1 MLQFENIQKYYGSFL
16 ALEISSLS
24 IDKGLWW
31 VQGEN
36 GSGKTT
42 FLKMIAGLHP
52 FSGDIIL
59 DKQYSLKKQRQQY
72 IKSVNY
78 AEAEPLYP
86 TFLTAKDI
94 VQLYCYTK
102 NGDINEAQELL
113 KELHIFNAYKQ
124 PLGSYSSGMIKKVS
138 LALAFIGRP
147 KIILLDEPLI
157 TIDVNAIDTICS
169 IIRNKHKEGISFI
182 ITSHQAIA
190 ANQLT
195 FTGSL
200 AAKDKTINK
209 TGE

>member
-1 MLQFENIQKYYGSFL
+1 MLQFQNIQKYYESFL
-16 ALEISSLS
+16 ALEIPSLTM
-24 IDKGLWW
+24 DNGLWW

-42 FLKMIAGLHP
+42 FLKMIAGIHP

-78 AEAEPLYP
+78 VEAEPLYP
-86 TFLTAKDI
+86 AFLTAKDL
-94 VQLYCYTK
+94 VELFCYSKKGNIT
-102 NGDINEAQELL
+102 ESQQLL
-113 KELHIFNAYKQ
+113 KQLHIFDSYTQ

-138 LALAFIGRP
+138 LALAFTGRP

-169 IIRNKHKEGISFI
+169 IIRDKQKEGISFI

-200 AAKDKTINK
+200 AAKNKTINK
-209 TGE
+209 TDE